1 MRLKQIWAGTVKTR
15 EITLPLFKP
24 CFAMI
29 STPGVSDGRQPAH
42 QKRWGRG
49 AGLVR
54 KRLLEEGAHSCR
66 AVSTTSTRF
75 PPRGPVLRGRW
86 SGRKVGEVLTFQAIG
101 AGDDSQDNCGPCFS
115 ATGSDP
121 LNCTASAV
129 LHQAG
134 LLCHI
139 YLLMSYLL
147 PDAVKHAFRGQ
158 VSALP
163 CPGLG
168 VRTPRI

>member
-1 MRLKQIWAGTVKTR
+1 MTAVSLLIRNGER
-15 EITLPLFKP
+15 E
-24 CFAMI
+24 
-29 STPGVSDGRQPAH
+29 
-42 QKRWGRG
+42 

-54 KRLLEEGAHSCR
+54 KRLLEEGAHSWQ
-66 AVSTTSTRF
+66 AGSAISTCF
-75 PPRGPVLRGRW
+75 PPRAPVLRGRW

-101 AGDDSQDNCGPCFS
+101 AGDDSQDSCAPCFS

-121 LNCTASAV
+121 LNSMASAV

-147 PDAVKHAFRGQ
+147 PDAVKPSEARSQPFP
-158 VSALP
+158 A
-163 CPGLG
+163 PGWESGLLKSRSPG
-168 VRTPRI
+168 FPSC

>member
-1 MRLKQIWAGTVKTR
+1 M
-15 EITLPLFKP
+15 
-24 CFAMI
+24 
-29 STPGVSDGRQPAH
+29 
-42 QKRWGRG
+42 
-49 AGLVR
+49 R
-54 KRLLEEGAHSCR
+54 KRLLEEGAHSWQ
-66 AVSTTSTRF
+66 AGSATSTCF
-75 PPRGPVLRGRW
+75 PPRAPVLRGRW

-101 AGDDSQDNCGPCFS
+101 AGDDSQDSWAPCFS

-121 LNCTASAV
+121 LNSMASAV

-147 PDAVKHAFRGQ
+147 PDAVKYSFRGQ

-163 CPGLG
+163 CLGLG
-168 VRTPRI
+168 VGTPQI